1 MSDSYK
7 HQPDEQEQQQPTA
20 TDANAIS
27 DNDMPSDE
35 TADAAECHSDYKPQ
49 GVKDSQ
55 GNLQLTGMYQNWFLD
70 YASYVILERAVPH
83 LGDGL
88 KPVQRRIL
96 HSMKRL
102 DD

>member
-1 MSDSYK
+1 MSDEQKIPDTEAAHTDY
-7 HQPDEQEQQQPTA
+7 QPQETR
-20 TDANAIS
+20 DA
-27 DNDMPSDE
+27 E
-35 TADAAECHSDYKPQ
+35 
-49 GVKDSQ
+49 

-102 DD
+102 DDGRYN